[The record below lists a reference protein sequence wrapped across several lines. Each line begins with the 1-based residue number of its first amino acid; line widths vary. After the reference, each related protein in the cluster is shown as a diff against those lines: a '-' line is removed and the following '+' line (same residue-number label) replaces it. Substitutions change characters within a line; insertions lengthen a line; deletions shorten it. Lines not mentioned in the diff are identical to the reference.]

1 MRLGLF
7 DHLEFVPGQPL
18 DQQYEE
24 RINFELSYQ
33 FAFKKFNNFY
43 IRQKIAAFDMDHTL
57 VKPKN
62 NRKFPKDENDWEWYN
77 ESVVGLLGSF
87 NIQKKSDNIDT
98 SIVSELFITF
108 TYYYVKNN
116 FSN

>member
-1 MRLGLF
+1 MNNKIEIYDGLTY
-7 DHLEFVPGQPL
+7 
-18 DQQYEE
+18 QQNELWESIFPHDEE
-24 RINFELSYQ
+24 RINFELRYQ

-77 ESVVGLLGSF
+77 ESVVDIWFLVFKVYRIPMSSYQF
-87 NIQKKSDNIDT
+87 F
-98 SIVSELFITF
+98 VP
-108 TYYYVKNN
+108 
-116 FSN
+116 